1 MRVLVVE
8 DDAAL
13 GRGIARALR
22 AENFAV
28 DLATNGEDGG
38 HLGDRSL

>member
-13 GRGIARALR
+13 AQELQTVLR
-22 AENFAV
+22 DAGMVTEVCA
-28 DLATNGEDGG
+28 DGLQAQV
-38 HLGDRSL
+38 LGCVER